1 MTRKNIL
8 FAAGCSLIFLAACQS
23 PKDQIV
29 RKWQMDKIESPTADS
44 MMKLREKA
52 IDTMTTFD
60 SSMVMYFHTTNL
72 DSIKL
77 LMKKE
82 MQTYKEQQEASA
94 KQGSMNFRKDG
105 IIIFEGGGNAD
116 SLKWQLIEEKKLVLS
131 AIDPSK
137 GPAQMD
143 TFIVDKLT
151 SSDLRLKLEK
161 GTNKVFFNLKP
172 AGEKKAEKA
181 EEKK

>member
-8 FAAGCSLIFLAACQS
+8 FAAGCSLLVLAACQA

-29 RKWQMDKIESPTADS
+29 RKWQMDTIESPTADS

-52 IDTMTTFD
+52 IDTMTTID
-60 SSMVMYFHTTNL
+60 SSMAMYFHTTNL

-82 MQTYKEQQEASA
+82 MQNFKEQQEASA
-94 KQGSMNFRKDG
+94 KQGAMNFRKDG
-105 IIIFEGGGNAD
+105 IIIFEGGGNTD
-116 SLKWQLIEEKKLVLS
+116 SLKWQLIDNKKLVLT

-137 GPAQMD
+137 GPGQMD
-143 TFIVDKLT
+143 TFMVEKLT
-151 SSDLRLKLEK
+151 ATDLRLKLEK

-172 AGEKKAEKA
+172 AGEKKAE
-181 EEKK
+181 EKK